1 MYSKNLTA
9 LWKGILAC
17 GISSHIKTFDAVF
30 TTLPGHRPSKF
41 SYFYHFFLDRR
52 KGNPF
57 LFKKKK
63 EKGGAADCVSFFSKY
78 YVWLSTLCA
87 GNLYWEN
94 VFERISCQKMMSF
107 KPQNKL
113 SLGSDDMQKST

>member
-17 GISSHIKTFDAVF
+17 GIPSHIKTFDAVF

-63 EKGGAADCVSFFSKY
+63 KRGGLLTASVSSQNIMFGF
-78 YVWLSTLCA
+78 LCFVLEICI
-87 GNLYWEN
+87 GKIYLKEFR
-94 VFERISCQKMMSF
+94 VK
-107 KPQNKL
+107 K
-113 SLGSDDMQKST
+113 